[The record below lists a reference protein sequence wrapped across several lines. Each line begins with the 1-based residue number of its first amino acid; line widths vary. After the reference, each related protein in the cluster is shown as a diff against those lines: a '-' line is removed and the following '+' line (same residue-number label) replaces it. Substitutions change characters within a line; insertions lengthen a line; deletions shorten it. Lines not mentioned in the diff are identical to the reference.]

1 MKMREVTER
10 SDATVDTT
18 VGEISSPRTSVDR
31 LDVRTHGSHVNAAL
45 DTWIHERAS
54 RQLGKFATQIEHLTV
69 RFSDENGPRGGVD
82 QRCAIHVTLH
92 ALPEVIIS
100 GSAET
105 PREAFD
111 GAIARVERAV
121 RRTLDKHG
129 FAARRSPRAKGGPD
143 AMSASPEPDDRR
155 IDTAKPGVSASDRK
169 IGNGLTASRNIK
181 VNTAG
186 MTQALE
192 DAETGRPSRK
202 STRRGMHGEKP
213 DASLTLRT
221 KTAMHT
227 PQARAARVKAKP
239 Y

>member
-1 MKMREVTER
+1 
-10 SDATVDTT
+10 
-18 VGEISSPRTSVDR
+18 
-31 LDVRTHGSHVNAAL
+31 
-45 DTWIHERAS
+45 
-54 RQLGKFATQIEHLTV
+54 
-69 RFSDENGPRGGVD
+69 
-82 QRCAIHVTLH
+82 
-92 ALPEVIIS
+92 
-100 GSAET
+100 
-105 PREAFD
+105 
-111 GAIARVERAV
+111 
-121 RRTLDKHG
+121 
-129 FAARRSPRAKGGPD
+129 
-143 AMSASPEPDDRR
+143 MSASPEPDDRR